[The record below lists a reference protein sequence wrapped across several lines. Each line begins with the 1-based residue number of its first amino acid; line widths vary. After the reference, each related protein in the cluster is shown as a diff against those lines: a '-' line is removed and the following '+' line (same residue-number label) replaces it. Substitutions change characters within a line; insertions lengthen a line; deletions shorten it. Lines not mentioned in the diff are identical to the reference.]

1 MKSRPIFSIYLAIIW
16 LFSGA
21 MNGYA
26 QNISTSAEYALITD
40 FDSGLVILDKD
51 SDMPMKPASMAKIMT
66 IYIAFSRV
74 AEGSLSLEDSFVIS
88 EKAWKMGGSRSFLN
102 AGAQYSLTELLHG
115 IIIQSGND
123 AAVALAEGISG
134 SEENFANE
142 MNATAARLG
151 MKNTVFRNATGWP
164 HPEITTSARDLNI
177 LATSLIRDFPAS
189 KYPDLYPIFSETTY
203 TLNDIKQGNRNPL
216 LYGKNANRNGADGLK
231 TGYTEESGYG
241 LVASAIRNGQRIV
254 MVLNGMSSKAERANE
269 SRRLLDFVF
278 REYKKY
284 EFFTAG
290 ETIDEANIWLGDQ
303 AKLPLVLS
311 EPLHRV
317 MSRVDRANTRFQ
329 VNWQDPV
336 PAPVTKGQQIG
347 QLQLIQN
354 DKVIETV
361 PLLAG
366 NTVSELGFLDRV
378 GEALKYIILGASN
391 TNVNS
396 PSGS

>member
-1 MKSRPIFSIYLAIIW
+1 MTSKRIFSLPIAIIL
-16 LFSGA
+16 LFGGM

-26 QNISTSAEYALITD
+26 QNISTSAKYALITD

-51 SDMPMKPASMAKIMT
+51 SDQPMKPASMAKIMT
-66 IYIAFSRV
+66 IQIAFSRI
-74 AEGSLSLEDSFVIS
+74 AEGSLSMDDSFVIS

-102 AGAQYSLTELLHG
+102 AGAQYSLSELLHG

-151 MKNTVFRNATGWP
+151 MKDTFFTNATGWP
-164 HPEITTSARDLNI
+164 HPDITTSSRDLNI
-177 LATSLIRDFPAS
+177 LATALIRDFPVET
-189 KYPDLYPIFSETTY
+189 YPDLYPIFAETTY
-203 TLNDIKQGNRNPL
+203 TLNEIKQGNRNPL
-216 LYGKNANRNGADGLK
+216 LYGKNAGKNGADGLK
-231 TGYTEESGYG
+231 TGYTAESGYG
-241 LVASAIRNGQRIV
+241 LVASAIRDGQRIV
-254 MVLNGMSSKAERANE
+254 MVLNGMSSKSERANE

-284 EFFTAG
+284 EFFADG
-290 ETIDEANIWLGDQ
+290 ETIEQANIWLGEK
-303 AKLPLVLS
+303 AKLPLILA

-317 MSRVDRANTRFQ
+317 MSRVDRANTNIQ

-336 PAPVTKGQQIG
+336 PAPITKGQQVG
-347 QLQLIQN
+347 QLHLVRN
-354 DKVIETV
+354 DNIIESI

-366 NTVSELGFLDRV
+366 DTVNELGFLDRV
-378 GEALKYIILGASN
+378 GEALKYIILGASKS
-391 TNVNS
+391 NS

>member
-1 MKSRPIFSIYLAIIW
+1 MKSRPIFSIYLVIIW

-51 SDMPMKPASMAKIMT
+51 SDVPMKPASMAKIMT

-241 LVASAIRNGQRIV
+241 LVASAIRKGQRIV

-290 ETIDEANIWLGDQ
+290 ETIEEANVWLGEQ

-329 VNWQDPV
+329 VSWQDPV

>member
-1 MKSRPIFSIYLAIIW
+1 MKSRTIFSIYLVIIW

-51 SDMPMKPASMAKIMT
+51 SDVPMKPASMAKIMT

-241 LVASAIRNGQRIV
+241 LVASAIRKGQRIV

-290 ETIDEANIWLGDQ
+290 ETIDEANIWLGEQ

-329 VNWQDPV
+329 VSWQDPV